1 MTRSEKICQGA
12 TSYEKLIA
20 KSKQSQR
27 WKVVFSQYLHCQQ
40 SVQLFGVQSKIHS
53 SDFYGKEKVLI
64 NEFASET
71 VGVCWMH
78 SWVSTARTLSRLCA
92 LVTGNICPA
101 FQALVSKLLLLIMYV
116 AKRNKEVS
124 YMGRNLK
131 VK

>member
-1 MTRSEKICQGA
+1 M
-12 TSYEKLIA
+12 
-20 KSKQSQR
+20 
-27 WKVVFSQYLHCQQ
+27 
-40 SVQLFGVQSKIHS
+40 
-53 SDFYGKEKVLI
+53 LI

-78 SWVSTARTLSRLCA
+78 SWVSTAKTLSRLCA

-116 AKRNKEVS
+116 AKWNKEVS

-131 VK
+131 VKWNNSLLWAWTHFWFQYYFCLYMYWYGTDWNLELFIAFQSLKCWNIFVSCPLQILLW